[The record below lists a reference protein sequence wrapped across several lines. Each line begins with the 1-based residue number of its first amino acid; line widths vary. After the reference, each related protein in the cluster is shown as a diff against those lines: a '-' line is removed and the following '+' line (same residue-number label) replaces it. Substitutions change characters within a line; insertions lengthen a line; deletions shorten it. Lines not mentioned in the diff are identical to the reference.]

1 MLFRSGTLTGRPFSP
16 DQFDLR
22 LATGWPGVSPDL
34 TGSWTEGLSTA
45 MVRVLRRQGLAA
57 QCPDSVTRPDLIS
70 RRTSAPFWRYALLRH
85 PTITTPAILAA
96 WACSCLPSIGY
107 DVGMQALRLVLA
119 TTVAFA
125 AASAQPAVLGATSHT
140 PCSLCAYRNSSDR
153 RISRFNSSTLAH
165 CLLDWRRAVSIDGM
179 IPPWARRPHS
189 AVQSV

>member
-1 MLFRSGTLTGRPFSP
+1 MAGIRRRSALSEATTFVHVTLPAAYLQLDDVSGVYQEESVRIRPF
-16 DQFDLR
+16 DLGQSAR
-22 LATGWPGVSPDL
+22 AVSE
-34 TGSWTEGLSTA
+34 W
-45 MVRVLRRQGLAA
+45 R
-57 QCPDSVTRPDLIS
+57 VTRPDLIS

-96 WACSCLPSIGY
+96 WACPCLPSIGY